1 MRFISCVFISL
12 FLAASLTAQ
21 VINENDLT
29 VKVALF
35 GPGDEIFSWWGHI
48 DLVIDDERTGR
59 SASYDFGVFSYED
72 NNFLKNIVLGRL
84 LYNCET
90 LPTEY
95 NINWYITNNR
105 DVTIYTLD
113 LPPEKKEEI
122 RQLAE
127 MSLLPENQY
136 YIYRFFD
143 NNCTTRIRDIIDMA
157 VGGQLKARFANEK
170 CHFTLRQQV
179 RCNIWFSPVIE
190 WFLCFFLGQN
200 IDSEITFWEAMFLPS
215 ELAGCINELMYTDE
229 NGISRKLVSNMET
242 ICRSQGRFPVLDIPG
257 KQWPQG
263 FTVGFIAALFLVLLF
278 FVQAK
283 FPAIGQAALGI
294 TYSLFGLLFG
304 GAGLLLFFM
313 NFFTS
318 YDCTYYN
325 ANLLFCNP
333 LLLASFPLGIK
344 YAVARNY
351 SKRLF
356 AETSLRLLWFLA
368 ALGIVVSML
377 IKLLPMFWQKNF
389 PYQILML
396 PIALTLSLE
405 PSGLKKIIQR
415 FFY

>member
-12 FLAASLTAQ
+12 FLAVSLSAQ
-21 VINENDLT
+21 VINGNDLT

-48 DLVIDDERTGR
+48 ELIIDDERTGR
-59 SASYDFGVFSYED
+59 SVSYDFGVFTYED
-72 NNFLKNIVLGRL
+72 NKFFQNIVLGRL
-84 LYNCET
+84 LYNCGT

-95 NINWYITNNR
+95 NINWYITDNR
-105 DVTIYTLD
+105 DITIYTLD
-113 LPPEKKEEI
+113 LLPEKKEEI

-127 MSLLPENQY
+127 NSLLPENRY

-143 NNCTTRIRDIIDMA
+143 NNCTTRIRDIIDNA
-157 VGGQLKARFANEK
+157 VGGQLKGRFANENF
-170 CHFTLRQQV
+170 HFTVRQKV
-179 RCNIWFSPVIE
+179 RCNIWFSPVID

-200 IDSEITFWEAMFLPS
+200 NDKVITFWEAMFLPS
-215 ELAGCINELMYTDE
+215 ELANCVNDLTYTDE
-229 NGISRKLVSNMET
+229 NGISRKLVSDT
-242 ICRSQGRFPVLDIPG
+242 KLIHRSQGRFPALNIPR
-257 KQWPQG
+257 KQWHQG
-263 FTVGFIAALFLVLLF
+263 FAVGLIAAFYSVLLF

-283 FPAIGQAALGI
+283 SPVIGQAALGI

-313 NFFTS
+313 SLFTS

-325 ANLLFCNP
+325 ANLLYCNP

-344 YAVARNY
+344 YALAKNY
-351 SKRLF
+351 EKRF
-356 AETSLRLLWFLA
+356 FIEVSLRLLWFLVV
-368 ALGIVVSML
+368 LGIIVSML

-405 PSGLKKIIQR
+405 PFGLKKIIQR